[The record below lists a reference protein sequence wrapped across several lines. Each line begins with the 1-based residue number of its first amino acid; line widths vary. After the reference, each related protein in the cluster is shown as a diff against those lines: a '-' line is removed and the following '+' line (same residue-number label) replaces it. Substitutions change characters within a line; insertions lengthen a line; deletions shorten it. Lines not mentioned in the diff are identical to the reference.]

1 MNIGEN
7 IKTYRKE
14 KGLTQEQLGNL
25 SGLSK
30 NAIYNYENNKRVP
43 NIDTI
48 KQIAN
53 ALDIPISI
61 LTGERDAI
69 DLFAT
74 AGGLE
79 DNSKVEAL
87 MSKLNITKLTPDN
100 INSIRY
106 TLEKDKVNLAI
117 ALLEN
122 HRYKATILGNEFV
135 TISDYDNILKPF
147 NIDLDT
153 FIDFS
158 KNLHW
163 AIDSFINKFIDENS
177 NENNTEYVPEYQYL
191 QFIDKV
197 NNMTSI
203 NLDES
208 EKNLIDKFGIPKGM
222 HKKKNNPSK
231 KESE

>member
-106 TLEKDKVNLAI
+106 NLEKDKIDLAI
-117 ALLEN
+117 TLLDN
-122 HRYKATILGNEFV
+122 HGYEV
-135 TISDYDNILKPF
+135 TINENELVTINDYSNILKPF
-147 NIDLDT
+147 NIDMDT
-153 FIDFS
+153 FVDFS

-177 NENNTEYVPEYQYL
+177 NG
-191 QFIDKV
+191 FID
-197 NNMTSI
+197 
-203 NLDES
+203 E
-208 EKNLIDKFGIPKGM
+208 EG
-222 HKKKNNPSK
+222 
-231 KESE
+231 E